1 MAKYISE
8 PKTRVVMI
16 EGNAVEQEYLAA
28 LISGVSGVIL
38 SNVYNSLEGAM
49 AEFQETL
56 PDLVIL
62 DLDGFMDFETDWIRE
77 LHRRLPHTALLMLSS
92 EQSHDQV
99 FSTFEAGISG
109 WLQKPCTADQIVRAI
124 FVLREGG
131 AILGNQLARQ
141 VLDYFNARGK
151 SVDGLTA
158 REREIL
164 GHLVRGLAAPDIA
177 ARLCISKDTIRTH
190 VRNIL
195 VKLKVNSRTEAI
207 VKYLNPLAGAPG
219 AEQLRLRLADK
230 K

>member
-151 SVDGLTA
+151 SVDGPHCTRA
-158 REREIL
+158 
-164 GHLVRGLAAPDIA
+164 G
-177 ARLCISKDTIRTH
+177 
-190 VRNIL
+190 
-195 VKLKVNSRTEAI
+195 
-207 VKYLNPLAGAPG
+207 NPGAPRARACG
-219 AEQLRLRLADK
+219 AGYRGQAVHQQGHHPHARAQYPG
-230 K
+230 